1 MDGAAPD
8 AIVVGAGI
16 CGAAAAHFLA
26 ARGAAVLV
34 LEAGEVA
41 GGSTGR
47 GEGNVLLCDK
57 PPGPERELAR
67 RGRALWERLGEELPA
82 ARVTRK
88 GSLLLAPP
96 GEGAPPTPAA
106 CGAWRPAGDLEPAL
120 APEVRV
126 LHDPGDLQ
134 VDAAGA
140 TRALLGLPATSR
152 LQNASNSDAFGNL
165 GAASLRFDPD
175 SGSFGRLGGIEV
187 RTGVRVAAVAGD
199 GVVLEDGVRL
209 AAGAVVVAAGAEAAD
224 LTGLPVEPRKG
235 QLAELAAPPGL
246 VRHKLIE
253 AAYVD
258 AVESGDAGRRV
269 ATVVEQTLAGDAVLV
284 GSSRERVGFDA
295 ALDPALTAE
304 MIARAA
310 RFVPALAGLSL
321 RREWCGFRPWLPD
334 GRPAI
339 GRLESGVWVSTGH
352 EGSGVCLG
360 PISGQL
366 LAAAIAGEAPAEL
379 TPFDPRRFDAG

>member
-1 MDGAAPD
+1 MTRFRPASSSAEGAAPD

-16 CGAAAAHFLA
+16 CGAGAAHFLA
-26 ARGAAVLV
+26 VRGASVLV
-34 LEAGEVA
+34 LEAGAVA

-57 PPGPERELAR
+57 PPGPERELAL
-67 RGRALWERLGEELPA
+67 RGRALWERLGEELPG

-88 GSLLLAPP
+88 GSLLLDAEA
-96 GEGAPPTPAA
+96 GE
-106 CGAWRPAGDLEPAL
+106 PAGDLEPAL
-120 APEVRV
+120 AAEVRV
-126 LHDPGDLQ
+126 LRDPGDLQ

-140 TRALLGLPATSR
+140 TKALLGLS
-152 LQNASNSDAFGNL
+152 
-165 GAASLRFDPD
+165 
-175 SGSFGRLGGIEV
+175 GIEV

-199 GVVLEDGVRL
+199 GVVLDDGARL
-209 AAGAVVVAAGAEAAD
+209 AAGAVVVATGAEAAP

-235 QLAELAAPPGL
+235 QLAELAAPSGL

-253 AAYVD
+253 AAYVE

-269 ATVVEQTLAGDAVLV
+269 ATVVEQTLAGDAILV

-295 ALDPALTAE
+295 SLSPALTAA

-310 RFVPALAGLSL
+310 RFVPAVAGLEL

-334 GRPAI
+334 GMPAI
-339 GRLESGVWVSTGH
+339 GQLESGIWVSTGH

-360 PISGQL
+360 PISGEL
-366 LAAAIAGEAPAEL
+366 LAAAIDGERPAEL
-379 TPFDPRRFDAG
+379 APFDPRRF

>member
-1 MDGAAPD
+1 MPGGAPD
-8 AIVVGAGI
+8 VIVVGAGI

-26 ARGAAVLV
+26 ARGASVLV

-47 GEGNVLLCDK
+47 GEGNVLVCDK
-57 PPGPERELAR
+57 PSGPERDLAL

-88 GSLLLAPP
+88 GSLLLD
-96 GEGAPPTPAA
+96 AA
-106 CGAWRPAGDLEPAL
+106 GGDPAGDLEPGL

-134 VDAAGA
+134 VDAPGA
-140 TRALLGLPATSR
+140 TRALLGLP
-152 LQNASNSDAFGNL
+152 LEPKLPN
-165 GAASLRFDPD
+165 DPD
-175 SGSFGRLGGIEV
+175 SGSFRNLEA
-187 RTGVRVAAVAGD
+187 RTGARVAAVAHD
-199 GVVLEDGVRL
+199 GVVLADGARL
-209 AAGAVVVAAGAEAAD
+209 RAGAVVVAAGAEAAA

-235 QLAELAAPPGL
+235 QLVELAAPAGL
-246 VRHKLIE
+246 IRHKLIE
-253 AAYVD
+253 AAYLD
-258 AVESGDAGRRV
+258 AVESGDAGRQL
-269 ATVVEQTLAGDAVLV
+269 ATVVEQTLDGDGVLV

-295 ALDPALTAE
+295 TVDPALSAA

-310 RFVPALAGLSL
+310 RFVPALADLRV

-339 GRLESGVWVSTGH
+339 GQLESGIWVSTGH

-360 PISGQL
+360 PVSGEL
-366 LAAAIAGEAPAEL
+366 VAAAIGGEPDPALVE
-379 TPFDPRRFDAG
+379 FDPRRFG